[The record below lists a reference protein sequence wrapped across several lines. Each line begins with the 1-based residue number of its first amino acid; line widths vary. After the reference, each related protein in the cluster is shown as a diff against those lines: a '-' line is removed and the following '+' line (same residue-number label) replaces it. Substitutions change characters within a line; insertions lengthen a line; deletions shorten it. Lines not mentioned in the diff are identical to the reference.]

1 MHSYSLQSFLR
12 DAKTHH
18 TIPLSTGFYSD
29 TLTPVRI
36 FQSLD
41 EEAAFLL
48 ESNEDGHER
57 SRFSFIGLKPF
68 MEIRENT
75 GTFQVEELE
84 TGHIVQMP
92 SFKDA
97 FDYVQNK
104 LIVKTPGI
112 NASFSGGGVGYMTY
126 EAVADFE
133 KIPFPVTDPHPRY
146 RFIFCTDL
154 ITFDHKTR
162 EVTVVHFARLN
173 GNETRE
179 ELIDAYKQAEKE
191 VGALLDKLRNPPVM
205 NESVLLQDHFRVT
218 AGHVESNYEKHGF
231 MADVKKI
238 KDHIIKGD
246 IFQAVLSQ
254 RFKRKVTAAG
264 FDIYRVLR
272 MLNPSPYLFYLRI
285 GGREVIGSSPERLVG
300 IENGMIEI
308 NPIAGTRRR
317 TGDPD
322 RDDLL
327 AKELLADEKELA
339 EHMMLVDLARNDAG
353 RTAKYGSVNVPLL
366 AEIGRFSHVMHIVS
380 KVTGEL
386 RSDVH
391 PLDALAAA
399 FPAGTVS
406 GAPKVKAMEILCGL
420 EPTARGIYSG
430 GIIYAGFDGN
440 VDSCIAIRTMVVKDG
455 EASVQ
460 AGAGIV
466 ADSDPEKE
474 YMETIHKASA
484 LLEALDIAEEL
495 FGNNEKGE
503 ELIAEKRA

>member
-1 MHSYSLQSFLR
+1 MNSLQAFLR
-12 DAKTHH
+12 DADKHH
-18 TIPLSTGFYSD
+18 TIPLTTGFYSD

-57 SRFSFIGLKPF
+57 SRFSFIGLNPF
-68 MEIRENT
+68 LEIRENT
-75 GTFQVEELE
+75 SVFHVEEFDS
-84 TGHIVQMP
+84 GHIEQLP

-104 LIVKTPGI
+104 LRVKSPGI
-112 NASFSGGGVGYMTY
+112 NSPFSGGGVGYMAY
-126 EAVADFE
+126 EAVSDYE
-133 KIPFPVTDPHPRY
+133 EIPFPKMDSHPRY
-146 RFIFCTDL
+146 RFIFCEDL

-162 EVTVVHFARLN
+162 EVTIVHFARLQ
-173 GNETRE
+173 GKETRA
-179 ELIDAYKQAEKE
+179 ELVSVYERAERE
-191 VGALLDKLRNPPVM
+191 VEALLGKLRNPPVT
-205 NESVLLQDHFRVT
+205 NEIVLLPDRNHEKERH
-218 AGHVESNYEKHGF
+218 AESNYEKSGF
-231 MADVKKI
+231 MADVEKI
-238 KDHIIKGD
+238 KDHIVKGD
-246 IFQAVLSQ
+246 LFQAVLSQ
-254 RFKRKVTAAG
+254 RFKRKVTASG

-317 TGDPD
+317 TGDPGQ
-322 RDDLL
+322 DDVL
-327 AKELLADEKELA
+327 AKELLADEKERA
-339 EHMMLVDLARNDAG
+339 EHLMLVDLARNDAG
-353 RTAKYGSVNVPLL
+353 RTAKFGSVTVPLL
-366 AEIGRFSHVMHIVS
+366 AEIGWFSHVMHIVS

-386 RSDVH
+386 RTDVH

-406 GAPKVKAMEILCGL
+406 GAPKVKAMEILSGL
-420 EPTARGIYSG
+420 EPTARGLYSG

-440 VDSCIAIRTMVVKDG
+440 VDSCIAIRTMVLEDG
-455 EASVQ
+455 EAAVQ

-484 LLEALDIAEEL
+484 LLDALDIAEEL
-495 FGNNEKGE
+495 FGNNTKGE
-503 ELIAEKRA
+503 KEIAEKRA